1 MKILDAIAR
10 FVITNVLRLV
20 SLILFR
26 VKIVGKENFP
36 KEGGYIVCGN
46 HISNWDPVQLVI
58 WSPRRVRFMA
68 KKELFKSAFMR
79 FLAHLYGIFS
89 VDRSGKDI
97 EAIKTSLKIL
107 KNGEVLGI
115 FPEGTRNG
123 LEKNGD
129 VKNGAAYMALK
140 TGKPVIPVGIKGN
153 FKPFT
158 KVTVTYGK
166 PIDFTEYQTRDK
178 AQEKEN
184 LEKVSD
190 IIMDN
195 IISLTK

>member
-1 MKILDAIAR
+1 MFYRILRGTLRFLLAILNGNAHYENRDKLPTDTSYILVAPHRTWIDPVYLAIAA
-10 FVITNVLRLV
+10 
-20 SLILFR
+20 S
-26 VKIVGKENFP
+26 P
-36 KEGGYIVCGN
+36 K
-46 HISNWDPVQLVI
+46 PFT
-58 WSPRRVRFMA
+58 FMA

-129 VKNGAAYMALK
+129 VKNGAAYMAIK

-158 KVTVTYGK
+158 KVIVTYGK
-166 PIDFTEYQTRDK
+166 PIDFTEYQTKDK

>member
-1 MKILDAIAR
+1 MKILEAIAR

-36 KEGGYIVCGN
+36 KEGGCIVCGN

-79 FLAHLYGIFS
+79 FLAYLYGIFS
-89 VDRSGKDI
+89 VDRNGKDI

-107 KNGEVLGI
+107 KNDEVLGI

-123 LEKNGD
+123 LEKNAD
-129 VKNGAAYMALK
+129 VKNGAAYIALK
-140 TGKPVIPVGIKGN
+140 TGKQVIPVGIKGN
-153 FKPFT
+153 FKPFR
-158 KVTVTYGK
+158 KVIITYGK
-166 PIDFTEYQTRDK
+166 PIDFTEYKTRDK

-184 LEKVSD
+184 LEKVSN